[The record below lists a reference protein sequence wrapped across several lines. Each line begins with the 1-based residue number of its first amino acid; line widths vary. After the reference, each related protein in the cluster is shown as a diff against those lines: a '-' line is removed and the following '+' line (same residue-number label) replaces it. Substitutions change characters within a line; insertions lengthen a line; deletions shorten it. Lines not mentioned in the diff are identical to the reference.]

1 MIDPIGAFRLIRD
14 NYALYVKTAF
24 ATRFPSLE
32 REREELL
39 LRSNADSAVTHQEP
53 WIEPLPRYKEVKPI
67 SQLDAT
73 DMPGFTREEIRR
85 FAEFAQCGLLGEFK
99 LFGHQLAMLRAALS
113 QGRAV
118 VTAGTGS
125 GKTEAFLMPLLAS
138 IIRESSGWSAPNA
151 KADGADDWWLES
163 RTGWQ
168 NSRFQ
173 NRLSGRIPQRA
184 HETRIAGMRG
194 LILYP
199 MNALVEDQMTRL
211 RKALDSARARSWFDA
226 NCQGNRIYFG
236 RYNSSTPKSGREFQA
251 NGRPD
256 REKVRALASDLQ
268 QTARDA
274 AAACQHATENPD
286 DGDVVFFFPRL
297 DGTEMRSR
305 WDMQDSPPDL
315 MITNYSMLSVM
326 LMRDVERPIFEQTAR
341 WLREDPNAVFHLVVD
356 ELHLYRGTPGTEV
369 ALLLRLLLKRLGL
382 TPSSSKLRILASS
395 ASLERNS
402 DSLEFLRDFFGGEWR
417 DEHII
422 SGELAPIPDARGA
435 SLPMEPFA
443 RLSDAL
449 DSNPNGKGKEVDQ
462 ACALIV
468 EALGG
473 KAGEDPQS
481 GMIAVFSR
489 TESPVKTVLLQG
501 CRDGAAL
508 KATPF
513 SKYAE
518 RIFPSTED
526 RAMGEKAAKGL
537 LAARCMCDQ
546 AGTKLDLPS
555 FRIHWFF
562 RNVDG
567 LWAATRP
574 IDADSGRTV
583 GRLYSVSRLLSD
595 EVECVPSRVLE
606 LLYCEQC
613 GTTFFGGSRL
623 NTGEGGYEL
632 LPCDHDIEGIPDK
645 QAARF
650 VDRRSYA
657 EFAVFWPTGHAR
669 LHDEASRRWAQAQ
682 LIGDDID
689 STGRQG
695 QWVPAVL
702 DVTSAVVTPNRS
714 EVGNPNLLLG
724 YLFCTRAIAA
734 DEERISALPC
744 ICPSCSADYSR
755 RWGRTSPV
763 RGFRT
768 GFSKVAQLLAKESF
782 YMLPEK
788 PERKLVVFSDS
799 REDAARI
806 SNGIERNHYNDLV
819 REAMYDELLMAVE
832 GEASYIEEMKASGA
846 ATGDVA
852 QRFAATSPA
861 RANELGKAVS
871 EAQLPVPPGMPESVA
886 KLILETRSAAERK
899 LAEANNRGTSRV
911 VPAYILFQ
919 GADNPSST
927 GFLTDRLRRTGVNPA
942 GNDNRYQDYQVD
954 GRYEHWTRLFDFRID
969 SGWQG
974 LRQPPS
980 ANEVNA
986 RSVMTDKIQS
996 EIASVLWDKSYF
1008 GFESAGLGY
1017 CCLRLPGSVFAEF
1030 SERCGAHLKV
1040 FETIVLGFL
1049 RIMGDLKRYPAIRPN
1064 AVVLDPP
1071 RTWTDWRVDVRPA
1084 LKDYI
1089 TRCAEANRLDADSLR
1104 DAVVEVV
1111 CRRGNQAD
1119 YVLNLRQLDI
1129 HVASSEDGVWTCPI
1143 CSREHLHRS
1152 GGVCTRCNG
1161 DLIEVPDSTCGAL
1174 HAANYYAT
1182 EAVSRRSPIR
1192 LHCEELT
1199 AQTDDQAARQRL
1211 FRNVMVE
1218 VGGGG
1223 ERSLVR
1229 QVDAIDVL
1237 SVTTTMEVGVDI
1249 GSLQAVMLAN
1259 MPPMRFNY
1267 QQRVGRAGRRGQAF
1281 AVAVTLCRGRSH
1293 DDYYFRHPERI
1304 ISDPPPV
1311 PFLSVSRLEIAKR
1324 IMAKETLRRAFLDAG
1339 VTWADSPDAPPDSH
1353 GEFGDAQTWSSR
1365 SEIRERVRGFL
1376 ASSSAVDEVAAAVA
1390 QSIEAKLHPGDLV
1403 AYARNDLFTELQDA
1417 ISLAAFPDEGV
1428 ASRLAEEG
1436 ILPMFGMPSRTRMLY
1451 HGVKVNHE
1459 PETIDRD
1466 LDLAITEF
1474 APGSQKTKDKKVY
1487 TSIGFTPSILK
1498 TGVDVRAAPG
1508 QPLVGR
1514 QFMLRCERCQH
1525 TQTGSADFTEVT
1537 CPRCGEP
1544 RHSSGLNSFAIAVPA
1559 GFRTDFG
1566 EGSDVRDDLEFVVSG
1581 SSTLAES
1588 NGVYSDRPVQETNT
1602 FAAAS
1607 YSTVY
1612 RLNSRRGELFTGRL
1626 GQLQSPQKPPRRRIN
1641 LPRQWIDSRF
1651 EPAVG
1656 FTPDS
1661 DQYERLGLVA
1671 PKVTDLLRLMPD
1683 AVPFGIKIDPV
1694 PNPLESRG
1702 TFEAAASA
1710 KGACYSAAFILRTV
1724 AAMELDI
1731 DPDEIDINC
1740 LRAVPRPEGGF
1751 AGEIIMSDHLPN
1763 GAGFVQ
1769 WMAERLGWLLKAS
1782 LGEGVENLFF
1792 DEITKK
1798 RHRETCDLS
1807 CPDCIRHYRNLPYH
1821 GLLDWRLGLSL
1832 LRILKDGSHQCGLD
1846 NAVPV
1851 DNAFSLPELSDWR
1864 SYAGKLRDQLCQ
1876 NFHWQPTVFGDLPGF
1891 KFRDANHDERCGV
1904 IIHPLWSRDEMTGRL
1919 AMAIAEA
1926 GDPDEVILADTFNL
1940 ARRMSWAY
1948 QQWLR

>member
-24 ATRFPSLE
+24 ATRFPTLE
-32 REREELL
+32 RDREELL
-39 LRSNADSAVTHQEP
+39 LRSGADSAVMHQEP
-53 WIEPLPRYKEVKPI
+53 WIEPLPRYREVKPI
-67 SQLDAT
+67 SQLDVR
-73 DMPGFTREEIRR
+73 DMPGFTEEEIQH
-85 FAEFAQCGLLGEFK
+85 FAEFAQCGLFGDFK
-99 LFGHQLAMLRAALS
+99 LFAHQLAMLRIALS

-125 GKTEAFLMPLLAS
+125 GKTEAFLMPLLAL
-138 IIRESSGWSAPNA
+138 IIRDTVQWSRPNP
-151 KADGADDWWLES
+151 KADGADDWWLPF
-163 RTGWQ
+163 RKDWQ

-173 NRLSGRIPQRA
+173 NRLSARIPQRA
-184 HETRIAGMRG
+184 HETRAAGMRG

-211 RKALDSARARSWFDA
+211 RKALDSVRARAWFGA
-226 NCQGNRIYFG
+226 NCPGNRIYFG
-236 RYNSSTPKSGREFQA
+236 RYNSSTPKAGREFQA

-256 REKVRALASDLQ
+256 REKVRGLAAELQ

-274 AAACQHATENPD
+274 EAARRHAEENPE
-286 DGDVVFFFPRL
+286 DGDAIYFFPRL
-297 DGTEMRSR
+297 DGAEMRSR

-326 LMRDVERPIFEQTAR
+326 LMRDVDRPIFETTAR
-341 WLREDPNAVFHLVVD
+341 WLRDDPKAIFHLVVD

-382 TPSSSKLRILASS
+382 TPSSAKLRILASS

-422 SGELAPIPDARGA
+422 SGELAPIPEARDA
-435 SLPMEPFA
+435 SLPMEA
-443 RLSDAL
+443 LSRLSEAL
-449 DSNPNGKGKEVDQ
+449 DSDPAVKSSEVDK
-462 ACALIV
+462 ACALIA

-473 KAGEDPQS
+473 NAGENPRV
-481 GMIAVFSR
+481 GMAAALLR
-489 TESPVKTVLLQG
+489 KDSPAKAILLQG
-501 CRDGAAL
+501 CRDGTVL

-518 RIFPSTED
+518 RIFQSSGD
-526 RAMGEKAAKGL
+526 RALRERAARGL
-537 LAARCMCDQ
+537 LAARCLCDQ
-546 AGTKLDLPS
+546 AVGKHDLPS
-555 FRIHWFF
+555 FRLHWFF

-567 LWAATRP
+567 LWGTTRP

-583 GRLYSVSRLLSD
+583 GRLYSSSRLLSD
-595 EVECVPSRVLE
+595 EEGCVPSRVLE

-623 NTGEGGYEL
+623 QTDEGGYEL

-657 EFAVFWPTGHAR
+657 EFAVFWPTGHAQ
-669 LHDEASRRWAQAQ
+669 LHNDANGTWAQAQ
-682 LIGDDID
+682 LIGDDIN
-689 STGRQG
+689 SNGRRG
-695 QWVPAVL
+695 QWVPATL
-702 DVTSAVVTPNRS
+702 DIMSAVVTPNR
-714 EVGNPNLLLG
+714 VGTGNPNLIPG
-724 YLFCTRAIAA
+724 YLFCTRALRT
-734 DEERISALPC
+734 DEDRISALPC

-755 RWGRTSPV
+755 RWARTSPI

-768 GFSKVAQLLAKESF
+768 GFSKVAQLLAKEAF

-788 PERKLVVFSDS
+788 PVRKLVVFSDS

-832 GEASYIEEMKASGA
+832 GEQNYIAEIRAAGVAAGA
-846 ATGDVA
+846 VA
-852 QRFAATSPA
+852 RGFAAANPA
-861 RANELGKAVS
+861 RADELRKALG
-871 EAQLPVPPGMPESVA
+871 EAQLPVPQGVPEAVA
-886 KLILETRSAAERK
+886 KLISDTRLAAERK
-899 LAEANNRGTSRV
+899 LADARSRGASRV
-911 VPAYILFQ
+911 VPAFILFQ
-919 GADNPSST
+919 GVSNPQST

-942 GNDNRYQDYQVD
+942 GNDNRYQDYLVD
-954 GRYEHWTRLFDFRID
+954 GRYEHWTRLFDFSID

-974 LRQPPS
+974 VREPPS
-980 ANEVNA
+980 GNEVTA

-996 EIASVLWDKSYF
+996 EIGSILWDKSYF

-1017 CCLRLPGSVFAEF
+1017 CRLRLPETSFAEMAD
-1030 SERCGAHLKV
+1030 RCGADPRV
-1040 FETIVLGFL
+1040 FESIVLGFL
-1049 RIMGDLKRYPAIRPN
+1049 RIMGDLKRYPTIRPN

-1071 RTWTDWRVDVRPA
+1071 PTWSGWGEVRPA
-1084 LKDYI
+1084 LKDYVA
-1089 TRCAEANRLDADSLR
+1089 RCAEVARLDADLLR
-1104 DAVVEVV
+1104 DAVVEIV
-1111 CRRGNQAD
+1111 CRRGHQAD
-1119 YVLNLRQLDI
+1119 FILNLRQLDI
-1129 HVASSEDGVWTCPI
+1129 RVASAGDGVWTCPT

-1161 DLIEVPDSTCGAL
+1161 DLLDAPDSTCGAL
-1174 HAANYYAT
+1174 HAANYYAA

-1211 FRNVMVE
+1211 FRDVMVE

-1223 ERSLVR
+1223 ERPLVR

-1281 AVAVTLCRGRSH
+1281 AIAVTLCRGRSH

-1304 ISDPPPV
+1304 TSDPPPV
-1311 PFLSVSRLEIAKR
+1311 PFLSISRLEIAKR
-1324 IMAKETLRRAFLDAG
+1324 IMAKETLRRAFLNAG
-1339 VTWADSPDAPPDSH
+1339 VTWAESPDAPPDSH
-1353 GEFGDAQTWSSR
+1353 GEFGVAQLWDNRADIRDRVKEFLLSS
-1365 SEIRERVRGFL
+1365 EAIE
-1376 ASSSAVDEVAAAVA
+1376 DVAAAIA
-1390 QSIEAKLHPGDLV
+1390 QSVEAKLVPAELA
-1403 AYARNDLFTELQDA
+1403 AYARNELFDELQAA
-1417 ISLAAFPDEGV
+1417 IRLAAYPDEGV

-1436 ILPMFGMPSRTRMLY
+1436 ILPMFGMPTRTRVLY

-1487 TSIGFTPSILK
+1487 TSIGFTPPILK
-1498 TGVDVRAAPG
+1498 VGVGVQAAPG
-1508 QPLVGR
+1508 QPLTGR

-1525 TQTGSADFTEVT
+1525 TQTGPADFTATT

-1559 GFRTDFG
+1559 GFRTDFS
-1566 EGSDVRDDLEFVVSG
+1566 EGSDVRDDSEFVVSG
-1581 SSTLAES
+1581 SSTIAES
-1588 NGVYSDRPVQETNT
+1588 TSTYPEKPVYGTNT

-1607 YSTVY
+1607 YSTVF

-1626 GQLQSPQKPPRRRIN
+1626 GQLISAQKPPRRRIS

-1651 EPAVG
+1651 EPAAN
-1656 FTPDS
+1656 FTPDPE
-1661 DQYERLGLVA
+1661 QYERFALVA

-1683 AVPFGIKIDPV
+1683 AIPTGIKFDPV
-1694 PNPLESRG
+1694 PNPLEARG
-1702 TFEAAASA
+1702 TLEAAASA

-1740 LRAVPRPEGGF
+1740 LRAVPRAEGGF
-1751 AGEIIMSDHLPN
+1751 SGEIIMSDHLPN

-1769 WMAERLGWLLKAS
+1769 WMAKRVEWLLKAS
-1782 LGEGVENLFF
+1782 LGEGPKNLFF

-1798 RHRETCDLS
+1798 GHREACDLS

-1832 LRILKDGSHQCGLD
+1832 LRIFKDRSHQCGLD
-1846 NAVPV
+1846 DSMPAEA
-1851 DNAFSLPELSDWR
+1851 AFSLPELSDWR

-1876 NFHWQPTVFGDLPGF
+1876 NFHWQLATFGDLPGF
-1891 KFRDANHDERCGV
+1891 TFQDASGNTRNG
-1904 IIHPLWSRDEMTGRL
+1904 IMIHPLWSRDELTGRL
-1919 AMAIAEA
+1919 AAAVAEA